1 VKLTAIVRIRNTH
14 LQPILSVTYPPIIGP
29 FLVSEPLPLN
39 YKQLYIPM
47 MGPNIGPRE
56 KIAIA
61 RPLSLATIR
70 SDIDPAPIVRGAAP
84 THPARN
90 LNANSIPRFF
100 ASPQRSVKMT
110 KKTLQI

>member
-1 VKLTAIVRIRNTH
+1 VKLAAIVRIRNNH
-14 LQPILSVTYPPIIGP
+14 HQPTLSVTYPPIIGP
-29 FLVSEPLPLN
+29 FLVSEPLLPN
-39 YKQLYIPM
+39 YKQLHIPI
-47 MGPNIGPRE
+47 MGPNIRPRE

-90 LNANSIPRFF
+90 RNANSIPRFF
-100 ASPQRSVKMT
+100 ASSQRSVKMT
-110 KKTLQI
+110 NKTLQI

>member
-1 VKLTAIVRIRNTH
+1 VKLAAIVRIRNTH
-14 LQPILSVTYPPIIGP
+14 LQPILAVTYPPIVGP
-29 FLVSEPLPLN
+29 FLVSEPLPLD

-61 RPLSLATIR
+61 GPLSLATIK

-90 LNANSIPRFF
+90 RNANSIPRFF
-100 ASPQRSVKMT
+100 ASPQRSVEMT
-110 KKTLQI
+110 NKTLQI